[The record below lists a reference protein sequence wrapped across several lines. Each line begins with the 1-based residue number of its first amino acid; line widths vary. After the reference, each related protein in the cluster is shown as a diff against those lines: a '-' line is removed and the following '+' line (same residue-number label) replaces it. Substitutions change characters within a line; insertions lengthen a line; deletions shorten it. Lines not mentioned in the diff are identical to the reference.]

1 MRWKRRG
8 LSSPWSGFGR
18 TPHNSAQM
26 QHPFAAPRPHPPPST
41 RWSRGAAATGGS
53 RVSGGPGPGR
63 RGSGGA
69 DGDGGPAGCGAPR
82 HPCGAPQRPCDA
94 PQRPCDVP
102 WHPAGRCGPGCP
114 ARCPFPASWPGFAW
128 WIRAWRWIGCTGM
141 HQILHG
147 ARIHHDLFPGRRTTG
162 PAGDVPSHGDRG
174 SRRSWP
180 GGRARGQGLR
190 RAAPCHHRSR
200 AIRSA
205 APGKRPRHPR
215 EPVRPAARRCR
226 PQPLPHRPR
235 ARQPASPPARHRR
248 VAGGNLTRP
257 PPQIRT

>member
-82 HPCGAPQRPCDA
+82 HPCGAPQRPYDA

-180 GGRARGQGLR
+180 GGRARGQG
-190 RAAPCHHRSR
+190 
-200 AIRSA
+200 
-205 APGKRPRHPR
+205 PGAGPPPGCPLPSPLPRHPER
-215 EPVRPAARRCR
+215 RPGEAPPSSARTCPARGASLPSATSTSSPAR
-226 PQPLPHRPR
+226 PP
-235 ARQPASPPARHRR
+235 ARQPAT
-248 VAGGNLTRP
+248 AG
-257 PPQIRT
+257 